1 MSWSLPSA
9 LEFYKYDGELLV
21 KLDDKDNQQEG
32 INSAPTWR
40 SLLHELLAQYTNEL
54 GITIEF
60 GKAAVEYNETDSK
73 GFVTTADGTTYE
85 ADVVIAADGI
95 SSRSA
100 NLILRHQEKPTSS
113 GYAIYRTTIPLG

>member
-40 SLLHELLAQYTNEL
+40 SLLHELLAQYTSEL

-60 GKAAVEYNETDSK
+60 GKAAVEYHETDSK
-73 GFVTTADGTTYE
+73 GFVNTADGTTYE